1 MRRSI
6 FFAFLLV
13 LPGCGDGCN
22 KKPDAAPVDAAP
34 PLVFDAG
41 GVLAPLDSGVL
52 AEADAAAPKHDMGN
66 CPTAVPGATTAL
78 KDTATGIEVTFTG
91 PDEAT
96 GTQIRERMKK
106 LAENAKNDVDAG
118 HLHNHSGSGGGRMG
132 RCTIVIRNT
141 TIATADV
148 PNGTKVTVVPKDK
161 TELDWLRRETRDRD
175 REAKTAGA
183 EGAGSQRM
191 AHCPSAVEGAR
202 TAVKDLPDGVVV
214 TVTATAPASTKE
226 IRDRAK
232 HTADVAKKGEPAH
245 PEHSGDGTGGG
256 ALGRCPIVVEGET
269 TVGVIDVD
277 GGAEIRVTTKKDP
290 AALQKE
296 TRTRAGNFASK

>member
-13 LPGCGDGCN
+13 LPGCDGCN
-22 KKPDAAPVDAAP
+22 KKPDATVTDAAP
-34 PLVFDAG
+34 AVVDAG
-41 GVLAPLDSGVL
+41 AAGMAPLDSGL
-52 AEADAAAPKHDMGN
+52 AEVDAGAPKHEMGN

-78 KDTATGIEVTFTG
+78 KDTATGIEVTITG

-106 LAENAKNDVDAG
+106 LADNAKSDGDAG
-118 HLHNHSGSGGGRMG
+118 HVHNHSGGGGGRMG

-141 TIATADV
+141 TLTTADV

-202 TAVKDLPDGVVV
+202 TTVKDLPDGVVV
-214 TVTATAPASTKE
+214 SVTATDPAKVTE
-226 IRDRAK
+226 IRERAK
-232 HTADVAKKGEPAH
+232 HTADVAKKGDPAR

-269 TVGVIDVD
+269 TVGVIDVA
-277 GGAEIRVTTKKDP
+277 GGAEIRVTTKKD
-290 AALQKE
+290 AAGLQKE